1 VQATGLEAAGCG
13 GALAAA
19 AIALR
24 SRRTQAPARLL
35 VEPYRGDRA
44 GTEALVT
51 LFATL
56 HSLLGVRRTL
66 ALEVHLDRRAGGAP
80 LVWFAVLCPPGLERA
95 VQAAL
100 RAGYPNV
107 RVRRLRSEVAAP
119 PAAVALRRRAVP
131 TAAEDPLETVAL
143 AGIEALLAAMAAA
156 GAPVTIRVTLRPASR
171 AIERLCSGADA
182 QVGPLWWATP
192 VVFARD
198 RARARAVASALCA
211 GPPRLA
217 LASGGVWSER
227 PRVRRSPRWLF
238 RAAELAS
245 LWSLPTPEFAAL
257 PCLRAALPLAPAPP
271 GISRGGGGG
280 LLRDEHGPVTIA
292 VPLRRQHTA
301 VVGAVDQGKTS
312 LLVASAR
319 EDLRREDCAVIVL
332 DPKGDAAAA
341 VMSVVPAS
349 RRVTLLD
356 MAAPRCG
363 FNPLAVEAAPDA
375 IADQVVAALRGLFSE
390 GEVRGSSDRYLRNAV
405 IAALACGGG
414 ATLWDAAR
422 LLEVGE
428 EGRAF
433 RAAVA
438 ERLIELPSYAEL
450 ARFFAV
456 ELPAQLADAR
466 ATTTAKL
473 DAPANKLARV
483 LNSPAVKRVLL
494 NDTLRIDFDLLIE
507 RCEVL
512 VVRGAL
518 GEIGAGNVAV
528 LMQLLLGML
537 DAALSRIQD
546 RSTGVARRAVALKV
560 DEAPLA
566 INAAFAQTL
575 ALKRSAGLETV
586 ACWQADAQWDPE
598 LREQL
603 DALFAHRV
611 LFATASAADARAGA
625 SLLMAD
631 FSDQIRAGD
640 EQLATLASPDV
651 RLHLPRHT
659 ALASWTTAAGRERP
673 FLARTIPLALDP
685 RRIEWHARAQE
696 ARGGRE
702 IATAVAPPSV
712 ILGRRGVES
721 RADAAVVVAEG
732 PGVAVAVAVAGR
744 VVPSRS
750 SAPAPP
756 RAGRSPVAV
765 SASPRGQST
774 QPPVGATAQSPPPAP
789 TQTPW
794 ATAQSPP
801 FAPTQ
806 SPRATAQS
814 PNTDVRPDEPQ
825 RPAPAPADSG
835 SRAPAAPAAYG
846 ELNALDD
853 AAGMRF
859 LRAAPTG
866 SGVRLAPG
874 DRELLAWLAG
884 ARCALSTQIHR
895 RMHPERS
902 LTVTQRQLKRLADRG
917 LIARFQL
924 HREDGGGLPLCCA
937 VTARALELLGI
948 TARAAPEL
956 RESQLDAL
964 RADVRLTG
972 WLLALER
979 HAAISEVLGPGRAAI
994 APGRREAPAL
1004 ELERGLRPRDFLI
1017 TGRDGVR
1024 VPVERFVALA
1034 PGAAVCTDEGTDVL
1048 VVLDRDGDPQ
1058 PALIEAYD
1066 HLLSGWWRTVE
1077 RYRRA
1082 GGPPAVVFVCR
1093 SEAAAL
1099 ERAAAADRLLSACLA
1114 EIGVG
1119 PEQWDR
1125 PGRHGIAFAA
1135 EQDAHDGLLL
1145 AWRVPPLPPTLRGND
1160 ESAPLRASFLQPP
1173 AAVAGAVAQPPWL

>member
-1 VQATGLEAAGCG
+1 MLSAELEVAGGG
-13 GALAAA
+13 GAVALVAAA
-19 AIALR
+19 ALAH
-24 SRRTQAPARLL
+24 RRRPARTPVRLL

-44 GTEALVT
+44 GGASIVALFT
-51 LFATL
+51 AL
-56 HSLLGVRRTL
+56 HSLLGTRRTL
-66 ALEVHLDRRAGGAP
+66 ALEVHLDRRSGGAP

-95 VQAAL
+95 LQAAL

-107 RVRRLRSEVAAP
+107 RVRRLRSELTEP
-119 PAAVALRRRAVP
+119 PAAVALRRRALP
-131 TAAEDPLETVAL
+131 AATDQPLDPLSL
-143 AGIEALLAAMAAA
+143 ASVEPLLAAMAAA
-156 GAPVTIRVTLRPASR
+156 GAPVTVRVSLRPASR
-171 AIERLCSGADA
+171 MIEQICSDREH
-182 QVGPLWWATP
+182 QVGALWWSE
-192 VVFARD
+192 VLVFARD

-217 LASGGVWSER
+217 VGRAGGGAWRGR
-227 PRVRRSPRWLF
+227 PRVRRSPRRLF
-238 RAAELAS
+238 RSAELARV
-245 LWSLPTPEFAAL
+245 WSLPAPEYAAL
-257 PCLRAALPLAPAPP
+257 PCLRLALPLAPAPP

-280 LLRDEHGPVTIA
+280 LLRDEHGPVTIDLA
-292 VPLRRQHTA
+292 LRRQHTA

-312 LLVASAR
+312 YLVASAR

-332 DPKGDAAAA
+332 DPKGDAAEA
-341 VMSVVPAS
+341 VMSIVLPS
-349 RRVTLLD
+349 RTVTLLD

-375 IADQVVAALRGLFSE
+375 IADQIVAALRGLFSE

-438 ERLIELPSYAEL
+438 DRLVELPSYAEL

-483 LNSPAVKRVLL
+483 LNSPAVKRVLI
-494 NDTLRIDFDLLIE
+494 NDTLRIDFDRLIE

-546 RSTGVARRAVALKV
+546 RNTGVPRRAVALKV

-586 ACWQADAQWDPE
+586 ACWQTDAQWEPE

-611 LFATASAADARAGA
+611 LFATASAADARAAA

-659 ALASWTTAAGRERP
+659 ALATWTTAAGRERP
-673 FLARTIPLALDP
+673 FLATTVPLALDP
-685 RRIEWHARAQE
+685 ARIEWHARAQE

-702 IATAVAPPSV
+702 IATALAPASV
-712 ILGRRGVES
+712 ILGSRGL
-721 RADAAVVVAEG
+721 AVRT
-732 PGVAVAVAVAGR
+732 PSAVAAR
-744 VVPSRS
+744 DR
-750 SAPAPP
+750 PALPPP
-756 RAGRSPVAV
+756 RAIQERQPQPTSTAAAQSPRRAPGRVSAQSPALAQSVAPARSPE
-765 SASPRGQST
+765 
-774 QPPVGATAQSPPPAP
+774 ATAQPPEPASEHPSARP
-789 TQTPW
+789 TPPVAK
-794 ATAQSPP
+794 ATAQPP
-801 FAPTQ
+801 PD
-806 SPRATAQS
+806 ATAPPGYS
-814 PNTDVRPDEPQ
+814 
-825 RPAPAPADSG
+825 
-835 SRAPAAPAAYG
+835 

-853 AAGMRF
+853 AASMRF

-866 SGVRLAPG
+866 SAGRLAPG

-884 ARCALSTQIHR
+884 ARCALSTQIHA
-895 RMHPERS
+895 RMHPGRS
-902 LTVTQRQLKRLADRG
+902 LTGTQRQLKRLADRG

-948 TARAAPEL
+948 TAREAPEL
-956 RESQLDAL
+956 RQSNLDGL
-964 RADVRLTG
+964 RADIRLTG

-979 HAAISEVLGPGRAAI
+979 HGAIREILGPGRAAI
-994 APGRREAPAL
+994 APGSADALAL
-1004 ELERGLRPRDFLI
+1004 ELEPGLRPRDFLI

-1024 VPVERFVALA
+1024 VAPERFAPLR
-1034 PGAAVCTDEGTDVL
+1034 PGAVISTDRGTDIL
-1048 VVLDRDGDPQ
+1048 VVADRGEAQ

-1077 RYRRA
+1077 RYRRI
-1082 GGPPAVVFVCR
+1082 GGPPAVVFVCADQ
-1093 SEAAAL
+1093 AAAL
-1099 ERAAAADRLLSACLA
+1099 ERVAIADELLSACLA
-1114 EIGVG
+1114 QIGVG
-1119 PEQWDR
+1119 PEQWAR
-1125 PGRHGIAFAA
+1125 PGREGISFAA
-1135 EQDAHDGLLL
+1135 EQEAHEGVL
-1145 AWRVPPLPPTLRGND
+1145 AAWSVPTLPAQLRTQNGS
-1160 ESAPLRASFLQPP
+1160 EPLRVSFLQPP
-1173 AAVAGAVAQPPWL
+1173 PAVAATTSQPPWL